1 MNPKR
6 SKTLDELKEELR
18 NANENFNCLVSE
30 DGDKTAEVEDYA
42 NYMQR
47 LLDEIK
53 QAYRKENE
61 VKDNDR

>member
-18 NANENFNCLVSE
+18 KANENFNCLIRE

-42 NYMQR
+42 NYMQS
-47 LLDEIK
+47 LLNEIK
-53 QAYRKENE
+53 QAYRKEKE
-61 VKDNDR
+61 A

>member
-1 MNPKR
+1 MWPER

-18 NANENFNCLVSE
+18 KANENFNCLVSE
-30 DGDKTAEVEDYA
+30 DGNKTMEVEDYA

-53 QAYRKENE
+53 QTYKKERRE
-61 VKDNDR
+61 

>member
-1 MNPKR
+1 MWPRR

-18 NANENFNCLVSE
+18 NANKNFNCLIRE

-53 QAYRKENE
+53 QAYRKEKE
-61 VKDNDR
+61 D

>member
-1 MNPKR
+1 MWPRR

-18 NANENFNCLVSE
+18 NANENFNCLIRE
-30 DGDKTAEVEDYA
+30 DGDKTAEVEDYV

-53 QAYRKENE
+53 QAYRKEKE
-61 VKDNDR
+61 D

>member
-6 SKTLDELKEELR
+6 SKTLDELKKELT
-18 NANENFNCLVSE
+18 NANETFNCLIRE

-47 LLDEIK
+47 LLNEIK
-53 QAYRKENE
+53 QAYRKEKE
-61 VKDNDR
+61 A